1 MLNTSSTGSETARR
15 KSIKPNMHEDDFNHL
30 CLSVLRVCPREN
42 QAEPGRR
49 LNSSDHRF
57 RSNLAQMLGLV
68 NEQKKRQKSKSKYFI
83 PFKLGGSPAKMA
95 IWH

>member
-49 LNSSDHRF
+49 LNSSNHRF

-68 NEQKKRQKSKSKYFI
+68 NEQKKGKKVSRNI
-83 PFKLGGSPAKMA
+83 LSPSS
-95 IWH
+95 